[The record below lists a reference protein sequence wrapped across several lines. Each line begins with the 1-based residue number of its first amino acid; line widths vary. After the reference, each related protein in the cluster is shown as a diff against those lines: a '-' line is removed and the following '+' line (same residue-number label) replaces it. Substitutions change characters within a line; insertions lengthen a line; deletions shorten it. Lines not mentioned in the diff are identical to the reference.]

1 MIAVIIILIMAALMF
16 VLSAFFFKGRGAMLV
31 AGYNTA
37 SEEEKRKYDEKKL
50 LKAMGT
56 AVFAIGVM
64 LIAMSVYMYMLEY
77 GFADENTALAFAAVF
92 GVLILA
98 DIVLLNIYVSKK
110 CRKEYE

>member
-31 AGYNTA
+31 AGYNTS

-77 GFADENTALAFAAVF
+77 GLADESTALAFAAVF
-92 GVLILA
+92 GVVILA

-110 CRKEYE
+110 CRK